1 MRYFVVSLVL
11 AVVGAVFFLVLGVSR
26 NIDLNNPAGALS
38 GVFDFEA
45 KQPNPLTNAPAPANP
60 NSDIENQ
67 KPLANPPG
75 EIKGVYATSWSAG
88 SNRKIDELINFIKK
102 NNLNAIVIDIKDFSG
117 YVAYDI
123 KNPEV
128 KKYGAKEVRIP
139 KINSLL
145 KKLHNENIYVIAR
158 ITIFQDPILA
168 KARPDLAIHSKSNCQ
183 MSGAKCHELVSTLW
197 LDHKKLAWID
207 PASKEAWDYNISIAK
222 DASER
227 GFDEL
232 NFDYIRFAS
241 DGNLDDMSFPIWDG
255 KTPKNAVI
263 KEFFK
268 YLREQLA
275 DRKISADIFGL
286 VTVNYN
292 DMGIGQVLED
302 IFPYF
307 DYISPMVYPSH
318 YTKGF
323 LGYKNPA
330 AYPYE
335 VIKYSMES
343 AIKRIKIYDL
353 RFKNAS
359 STGETTSTEESLKSY
374 GLNLK
379 SKIKL
384 RPWLQD
390 FDLGADYNAKMI
402 IKQIQAV
409 YDAASST
416 PEVINGFLLWDPKNI
431 YTAGF

>member
-45 KQPNPLTNAPAPANP
+45 KQPNPLTNAPAPANQ

-75 EIKGVYATSWSAG
+75 EIKGIYATSWSAG
-88 SNRKIDELINFIKK
+88 SNRKTDELINFIKK

-117 YVAYDI
+117 YVAYNI
-123 KNPEV
+123 KNSEV
-128 KKYGAKEVRIP
+128 EKYGAKEIRIP

-145 KKLHNENIYVIAR
+145 KKLHDENIYVIAR
-158 ITIFQDPILA
+158 ITIFQDPVLA
-168 KARPDLAIHSKSNCQ
+168 KARPDLAIHSKEK
-183 MSGAKCHELVSTLW
+183 GGLW

-207 PASKEAWDYNISIAK
+207 PASKEAWDYNIAIAK
-222 DASER
+222 DAAER

-241 DGNLDDMSFPIWDG
+241 DGNLDDMSFPVWDG

-268 YLREQLA
+268 ELREQLA
-275 DRKISADIFGL
+275 DKKISADIFGL
-286 VTVNYN
+286 VTVNYG
-292 DMGIGQVLED
+292 DMGIGQSLED

-318 YTKGF
+318 YAKGF

-330 AYPYE
+330 FYPYE
-335 VIKYSMES
+335 VVKYSME
-343 AIKRIKIYDL
+343 AAL
-353 RFKNAS
+353 RRLTTYNLQL
-359 STGETTSTEESLKSY
+359 TTTTSTQSLV
-374 GLNLK
+374 
-379 SKIKL
+379 KL

-390 FDLGADYNAKMI
+390 FDLGADYDAAMVK
-402 IKQIQAV
+402 KQIQAL

-431 YTAGF
+431 YTPLPADF

>member
-45 KQPNPLTNAPAPANP
+45 KQPNPLTNAPAPANQ

-75 EIKGVYATSWSAG
+75 EIKGIYATSWSAG
-88 SNRKIDELINFIKK
+88 SNRKTDELINFIKK

-117 YVAYDI
+117 YVAYNI
-123 KNPEV
+123 KNSEV
-128 KKYGAKEVRIP
+128 EKYGAKEIRIP

-145 KKLHNENIYVIAR
+145 KKLHDENIYVIAR
-158 ITIFQDPILA
+158 ITIFQDPVLA
-168 KARPDLAIHSKSNCQ
+168 KARPDLAIHSKEK
-183 MSGAKCHELVSTLW
+183 GGLW

-207 PASKEAWDYNISIAK
+207 PASKEAWDYNIAIAK
-222 DASER
+222 DAAER

-241 DGNLDDMSFPIWDG
+241 DGNLDDMSFPVWDG

-268 YLREQLA
+268 ELREQLA
-275 DRKISADIFGL
+275 DKKISADIFGL
-286 VTVNYN
+286 VTVNYG
-292 DMGIGQVLED
+292 DMGIGQSLED

-318 YTKGF
+318 YAKGF

-330 AYPYE
+330 KYPYE

-343 AIKRIKIYDL
+343 AIARLIANRK
-353 RFKNAS
+353 AQS
-359 STGETTSTEESLKSY
+359 VSTSTISDSRFALS
-374 GLNLK
+374 
-379 SKIKL
+379 SKL

-390 FDLGADYNAKMI
+390 FDLGADYDAAMVK
-402 IKQIQAV
+402 KQIQAL

-431 YTAGF
+431 YTPLPADF